1 MLGYRSTKDNE
12 WCSPGMMAREV
23 AHRRLKLFGIGAGAL
38 LLLASVVVVIG
49 YLSAPH
55 FYLTRTVFWGE
66 SDYKDLEKFP
76 ARTIHNEPP
85 TFRLNEVPADNP
97 YASRIEEIG
106 NRSTNASLVGYLDSS
121 GTTAFLVLHDDEL
134 LYERYFDGYDETS
147 LQTSFSM
154 AKSFASALVG
164 IAIDEGHIKSVDEPI
179 TNYIPELLERDE
191 RFKKITI
198 RDLLTMSSGIKYE
211 EGGDLPWSEEA
222 DDTKTYYATDLRK
235 LALNC
240 EIEGEPGENFEYN
253 NYNPLLVG
261 LILERSTGMPVARYL
276 QQKLW
281 KPMGMEADGSW
292 SLDST
297 TSGFEKME
305 SGLNG
310 RARDF
315 ARFGMLFA
323 QEGKWEGRQLISR
336 GWIEES
342 TRADAST
349 DPSSE
354 YQYFWWINTPDGGGT
369 SHFSAR
375 GKYGQYIY
383 VAPEKD
389 LVIVRLGKREGEKG
403 YDYWISLFEELAT
416 GLDPS
421 VNESR

>member
-1 MLGYRSTKDNE
+1 
-12 WCSPGMMAREV
+12 MMSREV
-23 AHRRLKLFGIGAGAL
+23 AHRRLKLFGIGAGSL
-38 LLLASVVVVIG
+38 LLLASAVVVIG
-49 YLSAPH
+49 YLSAPN
-55 FYLTRTVFWGE
+55 FYLTRAIFWGE

-76 ARTIHNEPP
+76 ARTIHNAPP
-85 TFRLNEVPADNP
+85 AFRLDELRADNP
-97 YASRIEEIG
+97 YASQIEDIG
-106 NRSTNASLVGYLDSS
+106 NRSTNGSLVGYPESS
-121 GTTAFLVLHDDEL
+121 GTTAFLVIHDDEL
-134 LYERYFDGYDETS
+134 LYERYFDNYDETS
-147 LQTSFSM
+147 VNTSFSM

-164 IAIDEGHIKSVDEPI
+164 IAIDEGHIRSVDETI
-179 TNYIPELLERDE
+179 TNYIPELLEKDK
-191 RFKKITI
+191 RFGSITI
-198 RDLLTMSSGIKYE
+198 RNFLTMSSGIKYE
-211 EGGDLPWSEEA
+211 EGGDLPWSEES
-222 DDTKTYYATDLRK
+222 DDTKTYYATDLRA
-235 LALNC
+235 LALSC
-240 EIEGEPGENFEYN
+240 EIEGKPGEYFEYN

-276 QQKLW
+276 QERLW

-305 SGLNG
+305 SGLKA

-323 QEGKWEGRQLISR
+323 KEGKWEGRQLISR

-342 TRADAST
+342 TRRDTST

-354 YQYFWWINTPDGGGT
+354 YQYFWWVNTPDGGGT
-369 SHFSAR
+369 PHFSAR

-389 LVIVRLGKREGEKG
+389 LVIVRLGKEKG
-403 YDYWISLFEELAT
+403 ERGYGYWISLFEELAT

-421 VNESR
+421 VKDSR